1 MEELDVFN
9 LTTQAAFQGYVESLE
24 SKEDALSETAFAA
37 VYLAE
42 DDPFRQQQRTE
53 ALREH
58 AKELGIPAKTF
69 EEHRKA
75 FHRGLE
81 QFRRKGKQEREATDS
96 PAWLFQG
103 RVIEADF
110 CDAFRQKYGDMA
122 CWGGVF
128 YDENGLVERDK
139 LLQRI
144 TQELSPLLTVYFTLT
159 GTSPRTGWT
168 WSTTPQ
174 PSPRRCSWTM

>member
-37 VYLAE
+37 VYLVE

-81 QFRRKGKQEREATDS
+81 QFRRKGKQERE
-96 PAWLFQG
+96 
-103 RVIEADF
+103 
-110 CDAFRQKYGDMA
+110 DML
-122 CWGGVF
+122 
-128 YDENGLVERDK
+128 DMRH
-139 LLQRI
+139 
-144 TQELSPLLTVYFTLT
+144 S
-159 GTSPRTGWT
+159 
-168 WSTTPQ
+168 
-174 PSPRRCSWTM
+174 